1 MKISNDSLITA
12 SVDLSSSSNLMAYYI
27 GHVGLAAV
35 QLVYTGT
42 PAGNFKIQGSC
53 DRGQPNASS
62 ESQQAVGVTNW
73 SDVSSA
79 TTISAAGS
87 LIINLPD
94 PGYQWIRVAWTAT
107 GAGTTPFLTVARATT
122 KGF

>member
-1 MKISNDSLITA
+1 MKISNDSMIA
-12 SVDLSSSSNLMAYYI
+12 SPVDLAASANLSGLYI
-27 GHVGLAAV
+27 GHVGIAAV

-53 DRGQPNASS
+53 DAGQPSAQA
-62 ESQQAVGVTNW
+62 ESQRLIGVSNW

-79 TTISAAGS
+79 TTVSAAGS

-94 PGYQWIRVAWTAT
+94 PGYQWLRVVWTAT
-107 GAGTTPFLTVARATT
+107 GAGTSPLLTVARLNT